1 VEFVYV
7 VFFRS
12 DLVGSEVLML
22 SLVTLSRMK
31 KTNGVI
37 ASCRLVTNIDIF
49 WSLRFETCSLK
60 IF

>member
-22 SLVTLSRMK
+22 CLVTLSRMK
-31 KTNGVI
+31 KINGVI

-49 WSLRFETCSLK
+49 WS
-60 IF
+60 